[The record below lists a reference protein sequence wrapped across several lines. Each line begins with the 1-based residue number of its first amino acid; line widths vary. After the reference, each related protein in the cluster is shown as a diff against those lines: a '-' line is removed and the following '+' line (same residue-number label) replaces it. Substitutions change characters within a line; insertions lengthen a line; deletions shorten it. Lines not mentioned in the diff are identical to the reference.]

1 MQSGPMDES
10 LFQPRL
16 FRSTVP
22 YYARYRLA
30 YPDLLIQRVIERS
43 GLQWGDMVLDLGC
56 GPGLLAIPFAKAE
69 MRVRAVDPEPD
80 MIAAAKEAAQKAM
93 VMIDFRQ
100 GSSFDLHEGAGRFKL
115 VAMGRSFH
123 WMDRKRTLSV
133 LDQIVVRDG
142 AVAIFTDHHPDTAEN
157 RWRAALREVAERYG
171 ANYSAWRRQ
180 RRDPDY
186 RSHESLLLDSAF
198 AHVEETSVFVRNRL
212 SIDDIIGRALSLSAT
227 SPEKLGARQDAFE
240 EDLRIELGR
249 LSPDGFFTEVA
260 QIGASIAKRA

>member
-22 YYARYRLA
+22 YYARYRLG
-30 YPDLLIQRVIERS
+30 YPDLLIQRVIERV

-69 MRVRAVDPEPD
+69 MRVRGIDPEPD
-80 MIAAAKEAAQKAM
+80 MLAAAREAAREAAVM
-93 VMIDFRQ
+93 VDLRQ
-100 GSSFDLHEGAGRFKL
+100 GSSFDLHEGSGRFKL

-123 WMDRKRTLSV
+123 WMDRPRTLET
-133 LDQIVVRDG
+133 LDQIVATDG
-142 AVAIFTDHHPDTAEN
+142 AVAIFTDFHPDTAEN
-157 RWRAALREVAERYG
+157 RWRAAVREVGARYG
-171 ANYSAWRRQ
+171 ADYSLWRNR

-186 RSHESLLLDSAF
+186 RSHESLLLDSPF
-198 AHVEETSVFVRNRL
+198 SQVEETSVFVRNRL

-227 SPEKLGARQDAFE
+227 SPEKLGERRDAFE
-240 EDLRIELGR
+240 DDLRVELAR
-249 LSPDGFFTEVA
+249 ISPDGVFTEVA
-260 QIGASIAKRA
+260 QIGASIAKRP

>member
-1 MQSGPMDES
+1 MDES

-22 YYARYRLA
+22 YYARYRLG
-30 YPDLLIQRVIERS
+30 YPDSLIQQVIDRV

-69 MRVRAVDPEPD
+69 MRVRAMDPEPD

-93 VMIDFRQ
+93 VMIDLRL
-100 GSSFDLHEGAGRFKL
+100 GSSFDLQESAGRFKL

-123 WMDRKRTLSV
+123 WMDRERTLAV
-133 LDQIVVRDG
+133 LDQIVLPDG
-142 AVAIFTDHHPDTAEN
+142 AVAIFTDHHPDTVEN
-157 RWRAALREVAERYG
+157 RWRDAVREVGARYG
-171 ANYSAWRRQ
+171 ADYSTWRRR

-186 RSHESLLLDSAF
+186 RSHESLLLDSPF
-198 AHVEETSVFVRNRL
+198 GRVEEMSVFVRNKL

-227 SPEKLGARQDAFE
+227 SPEKLGERRDAFE
-240 EDLRIELGR
+240 DDLRIELGR
-249 LSPDGFFTEVA
+249 IAPDGIFTEVA
-260 QIGASIAKRA
+260 QIGASVARRP